1 MSAFLDLDQM
11 HSISRGDTQAMELR
25 HLRHFVALAE
35 ERSFTQAAARELI
48 VQSGLSTSI
57 RALEKEVGALLFVRG
72 TRPVRLTAEGTALL
86 PAARHTLDAAQAA
99 QQAVQD
105 AHGVLAGRLRIGALQ
120 TSGHTLP
127 FSSWLAEFALAH
139 PRVDI
144 SVQQLPALQMLDLVA
159 DGRLDCAL
167 VSLIEDRAPGL
178 DVVPLL
184 AEPVVLIVALDH
196 PLAAAESVTLEELAD
211 ERFVEPP
218 AQWAI
223 RVVVDDAFRA
233 AGITRRVA
241 CEVNEWTMV
250 LDLVAAACRRD
261 PGADRIRLGTRRRG
275 GPARPVDRGRT
286 GPPHRSRA
294 ASGSRRQP
302 GSAPLLGVRHRLAG
316 GVASS
321 APSETWLRISRP

>member
-1 MSAFLDLDQM
+1 
-11 HSISRGDTQAMELR
+11 MELR

-35 ERSFTQAAARELI
+35 ERSFTKAAERELI

-72 TRPVRLTAEGTALL
+72 TRPIRLTAEGTALL
-86 PAARHTLDAAQAA
+86 PAARHTLDAADAA

-127 FSSWLAEFALAH
+127 FSTWLAEFALAH
-139 PRVDI
+139 PGVDI

-167 VSLIEDRAPGL
+167 VSVVEDHPRGL
-178 DVVPLL
+178 QVIPLL
-184 AEPVVLIVALDH
+184 AEPVRLVVARDH

-223 RVVVDDAFRA
+223 RVVVDEAFRA
-233 AGITRRVA
+233 AGLTRRIA

-250 LDLVAAACRRD
+250 LELVAAGVGVTLAPTGFVLAPRVAAAVRLVPLTGVELVRRID
-261 PGADRIRLGTRRRG
+261 LVL
-275 GPARPVDRGRT
+275 PVG
-286 GPPHRSRA
+286 HA
-294 ASGSRRQP
+294 ASPAARRF
-302 GSAPLLGVRHRLAG
+302 SEYVTAWVAG
-316 GVASS
+316 
-321 APSETWLRISRP
+321 R

>member
-1 MSAFLDLDQM
+1 
-11 HSISRGDTQAMELR
+11 MELR

-178 DVVPLL
+178 EVVPLL
-184 AEPVVLIVALDH
+184 AEPVVLIVARDH
-196 PLAAAESVTLEELAD
+196 PLASAKSVTLGDLAG

-250 LDLVAAACRRD
+250 LDLVAAGVGVTLAPTGFDLARVAAAVRLVPLTGVELVRRID
-261 PGADRIRLGTRRRG
+261 LVLPQG
-275 GPARPVDRGRT
+275 
-286 GPPHRSRA
+286 HA
-294 ASGSRRQP
+294 ASPAARRF
-302 GSAPLLGVRHRLAG
+302 
-316 GVASS
+316 
-321 APSETWLRISRP
+321 SEYVTAWQAA

>member
-1 MSAFLDLDQM
+1 
-11 HSISRGDTQAMELR
+11 MELR

-167 VSLIEDRAPGL
+167 VSLIQDRPPGL
-178 DVVPLL
+178 EVVPLL
-184 AEPVVLIVALDH
+184 AEPVVLIVARDH
-196 PLAAAESVTLEELAD
+196 PLAAAGSVTLGDLAG

-233 AGITRRVA
+233 AGITRRIA

-250 LDLVAAACRRD
+250 LDLVAAGVGVTLAPTGFDLAPRVAAAVRLVPLTGVELVRRID
-261 PGADRIRLGTRRRG
+261 LVLPQGHAASPAARRFSEYVTAWQAASLQEPLQGTR
-275 GPARPVDRGRT
+275 
-286 GPPHRSRA
+286 
-294 ASGSRRQP
+294 
-302 GSAPLLGVRHRLAG
+302 
-316 GVASS
+316 
-321 APSETWLRISRP
+321 

>member
-1 MSAFLDLDQM
+1 MD
-11 HSISRGDTQAMELR
+11 SISRRDTRSMELR

-35 ERSFTQAAARELI
+35 ERSFTRAAARELI

-57 RALEKEVGALLFVRG
+57 RALEKDVGALLFVRG
-72 TRPVRLTAEGTALL
+72 TRPIRLTAEGTALL
-86 PAARHTLDAAQAA
+86 PAARHALDAADAA

-105 AHGVLAGRLRIGALQ
+105 AHGVLAGQLRIGALQ

-144 SVQQLPALQMLDLVA
+144 SVQQLPALQMMDLVA

-167 VSLIEDRAPGL
+167 VSLVSERAPGL
-178 DVVPLL
+178 EVVPLL
-184 AEPVVLIVALDH
+184 TEPVGVIVAQDH
-196 PLAAAESVTLEELAD
+196 PLAEAESVTLEQLAD

-233 AGITRRVA
+233 AGLRRRTAV
-241 CEVNEWTMV
+241 EVNEWTMV
-250 LDLVAAACRRD
+250 LELVAAGVGVTLAPTGFVLAPRIAAGVRFVPLTGVELVRRID
-261 PGADRIRLGTRRRG
+261 LVLPQG
-275 GPARPVDRGRT
+275 
-286 GPPHRSRA
+286 HA
-294 ASGSRRQP
+294 ASPAARRFAQYV
-302 GSAPLLGVRHRLAG
+302 SAWQAATG
-316 GVASS
+316 
-321 APSETWLRISRP
+321 RP

>member
-1 MSAFLDLDQM
+1 
-11 HSISRGDTQAMELR
+11 MELR

-35 ERSFTQAAARELI
+35 ERSFTRAAARELI

-57 RALEKEVGALLFVRG
+57 RALEKDVGALLFVRG
-72 TRPVRLTAEGTALL
+72 TRPIRLTAEGTALL
-86 PAARHTLDAAQAA
+86 PAARHALDAADAA

-105 AHGVLAGRLRIGALQ
+105 AHGVLAGQLRIGALQ

-144 SVQQLPALQMLDLVA
+144 SVQQLPALQMMDLVA

-167 VSLIEDRAPGL
+167 VSLVSERAPGL
-178 DVVPLL
+178 EVVPLL
-184 AEPVVLIVALDH
+184 TEPVGVIVAQGH
-196 PLAAAESVTLEELAD
+196 PLAEAESVTLEQLAG

-233 AGITRRVA
+233 AGLSRRIAV
-241 CEVNEWTMV
+241 EVNEWTMV
-250 LDLVAAACRRD
+250 LDLVAAGVGVTLAPTGFVLAPRIAAGVRFVPLTGVELVRRID
-261 PGADRIRLGTRRRG
+261 LVLPQG
-275 GPARPVDRGRT
+275 
-286 GPPHRSRA
+286 HA
-294 ASGSRRQP
+294 ASPAARRFAQYV
-302 GSAPLLGVRHRLAG
+302 SAWQAAIG
-316 GVASS
+316 
-321 APSETWLRISRP
+321 RP